1 MAVTFD
7 QNEINEAC
15 RTFDIEPQDY
25 YMECKPGLVYMHW
38 TATVD
43 ELTAMVQRK
52 QQCVDLNIK
61 SKWVPLSDIDE
72 GSTPERLTACRYIFA
87 VE

>member
-43 ELTAMVQRK
+43 ELKSVVQRK
-52 QQCVDLNIK
+52 KHCVDVNIK
-61 SKWVPLSDIDE
+61 GKWLPLTDINVVN
-72 GSTPERLTACRYIFA
+72 TPERLTACRYIFA
-87 VE
+87 VD